1 MTPGARLSAAIDIL
15 VDIFRSETPADR
27 IFENGARASRYAGSK
42 DHAAVS
48 AIVYGVLRHKA
59 ELEHA
64 LGAPAHEATPRLMA
78 AGWLTLRAGEEAD
91 AVLALMTGEK
101 YAPEPASEEE
111 AAALTAAALPGPEAA
126 PHIRLNYP
134 DWLQPEFEDAFGE
147 RLEPELAALM
157 DRAPTDLRANTL
169 KASREEALATLK
181 EAGVEVEEGSL
192 SPWSIRLLKKANL
205 PALKP
210 FRDGLVEIQD
220 EGSQL
225 ACLLAGARPGEQA
238 VDLCAG
244 GGGKSL
250 ALAATMENH
259 GQIFACDLEARRLKA
274 LMPRAQRAGCRN
286 IQTMPL
292 HPWVPGEADPDLA
305 ELTGRADLVLVDAPC
320 SGTGAWRRSPDAR
333 WRLTTE
339 KLAAYRA
346 AQAEVLERAAPLVKP
361 GGRLVYV
368 TCSLLPSENEDRVA
382 AFLAAH
388 EGFAAEP
395 WTKHWPEDLPRP
407 ASLSGIALRL
417 SPATSGT
424 DGFFVAILRRRA

>member
-27 IFENGARASRYAGSK
+27 IFENWARSSRYAGSK
-42 DHAAVS
+42 DRAAVS

-59 ELEHA
+59 ELAHA
-64 LGAPAHEATPRLMA
+64 LGSDAPRLMA
-78 AGWLTLRAGEEAD
+78 AGWLKLRAGEGAD
-91 AVLALMTGEK
+91 AVLALMNGEK
-101 YAPEPASEEE
+101 HNPEPATAEET
-111 AAALTAAALPGPEAA
+111 AALKAAQLPGPEAP

-134 DWLQPEFEDAFGE
+134 EWLHPEFEDAFGE
-147 RLEPELAALM
+147 RLEAEMAALM
-157 DRAPTDLRANTL
+157 DRAPTDLRANAL
-169 KASREEALATLK
+169 KASREEAMAALL
-181 EAGVEVEEGSL
+181 EAGVELEEGSL

-210 FRDGLVEIQD
+210 FKDGLVEIQD

-225 ACLLAGARPGEQA
+225 ACLLAGAKPGEQV

-250 ALAATMENH
+250 ALAAMMENH
-259 GQIFACDLEARRLKA
+259 GQIFACDLDHRRLGA

-286 IQTMPL
+286 IQTRPL
-292 HPWVPGEADPDLA
+292 HPWMPGETDPDLA
-305 ELTGRADLVLVDAPC
+305 DLTRRADLVFVDAPC

-339 KLAAYRA
+339 KLASYRA

-368 TCSLLPSENEDRVA
+368 TCSLLASENEDRVA
-382 AFLAAH
+382 AFLSAH
-388 EGFAAEP
+388 DDFTEDP
-395 WTKHWPEDLPRP
+395 WGKRWPEGLPHP

-424 DGFFVAILRRRA
+424 DGFFVSILRRRA

>member
-1 MTPGARLSAAIDIL
+1 MTPGARLAAAIDIL

-27 IFENGARASRYAGSK
+27 IFENWARASRYAGSK
-42 DHAAVS
+42 DRAAVS
-48 AIVYGVLRHKA
+48 DIVYGVLRHKS

-64 LGAPAHEATPRLMA
+64 LGAPSQAVTPRLMA
-78 AGWLTLRAGEEAD
+78 MGWLKLRAGEDVE
-91 AVLALMTGEK
+91 AVLARMTGERH
-101 YAPEPASEEE
+101 APDPATAEE
-111 AAALTAAALPGPEAA
+111 AAALEGAALPGPDTP

-134 DWLQPEFEDAFGE
+134 DWLHPEFEDAFGE
-147 RLEPELAALM
+147 RLEPEMAALM

-169 KASREEALATLK
+169 KASREEALAALK
-181 EAGVEVEEGSL
+181 KAGAEVEEGEL

-210 FRDGLVEIQD
+210 FKDGFVEIQD

-225 ACLLAGARPGEQA
+225 ACLLAGAKPREQ
-238 VDLCAG
+238 VIDLCAG

-250 ALAATMENH
+250 ALAAMMENH
-259 GQIFACDLEARRLKA
+259 GQIFACDLDHRRLAA

-286 IQTMPL
+286 IQTLPL
-292 HPWVPGEADPDLA
+292 HPWTPGEADPDLG
-305 ELTGRADLVLVDAPC
+305 EVTGRADLVFVDAPC

-339 KLAAYRA
+339 KLSDYRA
-346 AQAEVLERAAPLVKP
+346 AQGEVLERAAPLVKP

-368 TCSLLPSENEDRVA
+368 TCSLLASENEDRIA
-382 AFLAAH
+382 AFLSAH
-388 EGFAAEP
+388 EDFAEEP
-395 WTKHWPEDLPRP
+395 WTRHWPEGAPRP

-424 DGFFVAILRRRA
+424 DGFFVSILRRRA

>member
-27 IFENGARASRYAGSK
+27 IFENWARASRYAGSK
-42 DHAAVS
+42 DRAAVS

-59 ELEHA
+59 ELAHA
-64 LGAPAHEATPRLMA
+64 VGDDAPRLMA
-78 AGWLTLRAGEEAD
+78 MGWLTLRAGEGAD

-101 YAPEPASEEE
+101 HDPAPATEEE
-111 AAALTAAALPGPEAA
+111 AAALKAAALPGPDIA

-134 DWLQPEFEDAFGE
+134 EWLHPEFQDAFGE

-169 KASREEALATLK
+169 KASREDVMRALK
-181 EAGVEVEEGSL
+181 EAGAEIEEGAL

-210 FRDGLVEIQD
+210 FKDGLVEIQD

-225 ACLLAGARPGEQA
+225 ACLLAGAKPGEQV

-292 HPWVPGEADPDLA
+292 HLWVPGGTDPDLA
-305 ELTGRADLVLVDAPC
+305 ALAGRADLVLVDAPC

-339 KLAAYRA
+339 KLAGYRA
-346 AQAEVLERAAPLVKP
+346 AQTEVLERAAPLVKP

-388 EGFAAEP
+388 EDFAEEP

-407 ASLSGIALRL
+407 ASLSAIALRL

-424 DGFFVAILRRRA
+424 DGFFVSILRRRA